1 MSIGF
6 IHITKTGGTDLKDK
20 LTDLP
25 KEEKLPIH
33 CDKYHKEDALF
44 YKDIN
49 IPCFAIIRE
58 PVSRFISAFKYN
70 TKGSNINMRNLHIKT
85 LADFIKIIRKKP
97 SYLNNFENGIQF
109 KKQVEWLNG
118 DNDKTFILK
127 YNDDNNCHNIKN
139 FLKEEF
145 DIDYIYDIQSKKK
158 NVSNECDC
166 NITEDDVE
174 FIKQLYKEDVE
185 LYEKFDKL
193 NVPYIKLSQLYS
205 KN

>member
-6 IHITKTGGTDLKDK
+6 IHITKTGGTDFKDK
-20 LTDLP
+20 LTSLT
-25 KEEKLPIH
+25 KEEKIPI
-33 CDKYHKEDALF
+33 CYYKYHNEDAFF
-44 YKDIN
+44 YKQNN

-58 PVSRFISAFKYN
+58 PVNRFISAFKYN
-70 TKGSNINMRNLHIKT
+70 TKGSEIYCHNLHIKS
-85 LADFIKIIRKKP
+85 LSAFINILKKKP

-118 DNDKTFILK
+118 DNDDTYILK
-127 YNDDNNCHNIKN
+127 YNDDNNYYNIKH

-145 DIDYIYDIQSKKK
+145 SIDYTYDIQSKKK

-174 FIKQLYKEDVE
+174 FIRQLYKEDVE
-185 LYEKFDKL
+185 LYERFDKL
-193 NVPYIKLSQLYS
+193 NVPYIKLSELYS